1 MLLYPSLM
9 GANQL
14 TLADIINTLEP
25 WCAGFHLDT
34 MDGHAAPNITGGPCW
49 TNAIAHATKKP
60 VWVHLMVTDPVL
72 WIKQLDLKT
81 ASMVDFQYE
90 GTTNHHNVLAAIKKK
105 GYKAGISIAPET
117 SLEKLYTLIPFC
129 DYITVMGVKP
139 GFSGQLYIPE
149 TTKRLQELSLYIK
162 SQKLPCALACDG
174 GITEALLP
182 VMASHGVSHAAVASA
197 LFNAPDPI
205 SVLKKYTL

>member
-1 MLLYPSLM
+1 M

-14 TLADIINTLEP
+14 NLSHIIDTLEP

-34 MDGHAAPNITGGPCW
+34 MDGHAVPNITGGPSW
-49 TNAIAHATKKP
+49 TNTIAHSTKKP
-60 VWVHLMVTDPVL
+60 VWVHLMVTDPLL
-72 WIKQLDLKT
+72 WIKQLTLKT
-81 ASMVDFQYE
+81 DSMIDFQYE
-90 GTTNHHNVLAAIKKK
+90 GTIYHQNVLAAIKNK

-149 TTKRLQELSLYIK
+149 TTKKIAELKLYIQSK
-162 SQKLPCALACDG
+162 NLLCAIACDG

-182 VMASHGVSHAAVASA
+182 VIASQGVTHAAVASA

-205 SVLKKYTL
+205 TVLKKYVL